1 MTVIW
6 EKAFDICEISQTEQK
21 DGFTS
26 YIIDVKVSHCKWH
39 VSRRY
44 KQFVELHEKMVK
56 EYGVDKNLL
65 PPKKIF
71 GNRSE
76 SFICERKKALEHYLQ
91 SLIQLFTI
99 LPEPLAIFL
108 DFQKYEVRAI
118 TAALSETFFSTGEEM
133 LQRGVSYEFTPTQLH
148 AISERLKLGDPSY
161 FKNPKQDIAHLVEFV
176 TQLKHLI
183 IIGSSECLEQSNIIP
198 NELSFDLSLFKSAVT
213 LEVYNCNL
221 AKNLTSVDILRANL
235 KTLIVH
241 KTLENI
247 ADILLCGILH
257 WCPITDPLHT
267 WPFWNSIT
275 FLNFSHNRIT
285 KIHTSI
291 KLLSSVKHIDLSH
304 NEIQVIEHMET
315 LSELSVLNLSHN
327 KIQEVDSLHT
337 RLGNIHS
344 LNLSSNKIKSLQGFS
359 KLFSVSE
366 LLLEYNLISSLP
378 EISHISKLPCLETLS
393 LQHNPVTLCVDYRP
407 QVLLLFGSLAPEL
420 TLDGLKATEKE
431 IDTVSILQALK
442 QARGENSSS
451 LVNQNLSQGESIS
464 NSYNHHQQIQKYQEQ
479 NSPEN
484 TTKKIM
490 SNVNRSSKFRHQVE
504 TLRKIGGSDWLRL
517 LNEIHN
523 SEVNAEVTLNKFD
536 ASFSHSD
543 DSLQYGSMFVGNKS
557 PNVATSQTVERFTSS
572 MEISYPDW
580 LLSLDAS
587 VFQIEQQLVGQ
598 QFPDTSDSVFN
609 HSNRDCSTLIKTSK
623 LLWVVLL
630 NLKDLVSEIPICIL
644 MRHDEIVFLE
654 LKKISKN
661 SSSLENNHNLT
672 PEFLFIRSI
681 LPADIVSLSVGPCD
695 AYTEIKVKSNHNNH
709 ENIIVLMMDID
720 TTDAFVSECHNLY
733 NIMPVYKLNPF
744 AKKMLE
750 LEIMSSN
757 FSLTDVSVQK
767 QILFGQRVCVSKVLH
782 KCQHG
787 ILHYVFVT
795 PSHVILVEERLHILS
810 SMMQETSDSISQPQ
824 FQVCSLVN
832 VHSNVKQIHLKDFP
846 EESDNSNNLSQSNNQ
861 TVKSNIFYVED
872 NLDILYK
879 CGSWLIIEFDSNSSL
894 YLNFFSLKQ
903 RNQFLD
909 TFLCVRNQR

>member
-213 LEVYNCNL
+213 LE
-221 AKNLTSVDILRANL
+221 
-235 KTLIVH
+235 
-241 KTLENI
+241 
-247 ADILLCGILH
+247 
-257 WCPITDPLHT
+257 
-267 WPFWNSIT
+267 
-275 FLNFSHNRIT
+275 
-285 KIHTSI
+285 

-479 NSPEN
+479 NSPGEN